1 METSRS
7 IPRSVHAEDG
17 MCSFDPKVS
26 YLQVPLHPYIDP
38 ISCFSWERV
47 GLFRVFTL
55 FSPRPFYIFTH
66 IMAPILVFL
75 LLLGIQILRF
85 LDGYLI
91 LASSRTKESGHQTYI
106 LSFLFC
112 LLEFSSHESSLLFR
126 LTVRLTFIQVWFEIG
141 FNCPFLIWALF

>member
-1 METSRS
+1 M
-7 IPRSVHAEDG
+7 V
-17 MCSFDPKVS
+17 
-26 YLQVPLHPYIDP
+26 
-38 ISCFSWERV
+38 
-47 GLFRVFTL
+47 
-55 FSPRPFYIFTH
+55 SPRPFYIFTH

-106 LSFLFC
+106 LSFLFY

-126 LTVRLTFIQVWFEIG
+126 LTVRLTFIQV
-141 FNCPFLIWALF
+141 